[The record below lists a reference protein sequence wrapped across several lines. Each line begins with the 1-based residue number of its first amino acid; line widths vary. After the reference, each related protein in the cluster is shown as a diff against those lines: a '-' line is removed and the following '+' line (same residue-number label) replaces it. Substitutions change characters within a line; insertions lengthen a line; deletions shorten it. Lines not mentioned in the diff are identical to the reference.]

1 MRLVSEHCDE
11 YRSGTAAYAANSS
24 NLGCSLNSVC
34 YWDRQALL
42 DRVER
47 PALIRAE
54 MVRINKLERENR
66 ELPLAKETLKKP
78 PACFAKAVLYR
89 LFRK

>member
-11 YRSGTAAYAANSS
+11 YRSGTVAYVANFS
-24 NLGCSLNSVC
+24 NLGCALNSVW

-54 MVRINKLERENR
+54 KARINKLERENR
-66 ELPLAKETLKKP
+66 ELPLAKEILKKP
-78 PACFAKAVLYR
+78 SACFAKAVLYR